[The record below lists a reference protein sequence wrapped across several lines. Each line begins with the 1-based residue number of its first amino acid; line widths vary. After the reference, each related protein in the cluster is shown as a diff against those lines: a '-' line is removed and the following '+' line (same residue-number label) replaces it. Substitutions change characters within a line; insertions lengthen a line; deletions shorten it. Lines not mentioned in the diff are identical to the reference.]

1 MTFNDTDLYCQILGS
16 IMKDPSVLGSLPMP
30 IAIDDFSTENQIARV
45 VFFSLSNLIDSGVVS
60 VNAVTIEAYL
70 QGYPSFLQTYN
81 RNNGRQF
88 VLMCLDKGQPE
99 NFMAFYSRLKKISLL
114 RDLRE
119 HGYDISPYDF
129 ESASPGSRQE
139 FECIQRYEEAT
150 EDDILAYVEKSFAS
164 IRSKHTHG
172 TGGYI
177 NAADGLEELLEELT
191 RSPEIGPELNGAYYN
206 SIVGGALRGRMY
218 LRSGGTNVGKAIPN
232 YTKIPLFDGSWK
244 RVDEIK
250 VGDTLI
256 GSNGLPTKVLKIHP
270 QLNKKEIYKVTFLD
284 GHVAECCED
293 HLWSYYF
300 DSHGIQKMRT
310 ETTKEILARGLTRN
324 PRGYKFSIPMVSEVA
339 YTEKELKIPPYIM
352 GLLLGDGSFRYD
364 NTNKSFSFSS
374 KNDELPQI
382 IAKTMGY
389 EYVKNSAK
397 NYSYSF
403 NYKDNNHSHT
413 KVWVEE
419 ILSAYP
425 ELWNK
430 TSEEKFIPEPYLS
443 GSPSQRWELL
453 RGLMDTNGSISKNS
467 ANITYFTV
475 SPKLKE
481 QVEQLARSLGLGV
494 SILEDKY
501 AQYSTGVCYRL
512 TLWCPTNKLN
522 KMFNL
527 SYKKKLAE
535 EHMNNTIKF
544 RHMDKMSIIDI
555 TPTGIYTEM
564 TCFTVDAKDALFCM
578 NDYTITHNTRWAVF
592 DACSIVFP
600 IKYDE
605 SKASW
610 VWIKDKQPQKVLF
623 ITTEMTAKEIQTII
637 LAYVSGVEEQHIKR
651 NACTPEELVRVK
663 LGIKVM
669 EKYNEYFIL
678 EMIENPNLS
687 NVQSTIKKHILLNDV
702 GYVFYDYIFTSPA
715 LISQFSSSGIR
726 EDVALGLLSNQLK
739 EIAAN
744 YNVFVATSTQVNGDG
759 LKAGEKRDQR
769 ALRGSKAIA
778 DLIILNL

>member
-129 ESASPGSRQE
+129 EAASPGSRQE

-150 EDDILAYVEKSFAS
+150 EDDILAYVEKSFAN

-172 TGGYI
+172 SSGYI
-177 NAADGLEELLEELT
+177 NAADGLDELLEELAQ
-191 RSPEIGPELNGAYYN
+191 SPEIGPELNGAYYN

-232 YTKIPLFDGSWK
+232 YTKIPLYNGTWK
-244 RVDEIK
+244 RVDEVNI
-250 VGDTLI
+250 GDELI
-256 GSNGLPTKVLKIHP
+256 GSNGKPTKVLMTHP
-270 QLNKKEIYKVTFLD
+270 QKELKEIYEVTFLD
-284 GHVAECCED
+284 GHTAECCED
-293 HLWSYYF
+293 HLWSYYYE
-300 DSHGIQKMRT
+300 SHGTYKIRT
-310 ETTKEILARGLTRN
+310 ETTKQIMLRGLKRAN
-324 PRGYKFSIPMVSEVA
+324 RGYRFSVPVVSEVE
-339 YTEKELKIPPYIM
+339 YSKKNYSIPPYIM
-352 GLLLGDGSFRYD
+352 GLILGDGSFRYD
-364 NTNKSFSFSS
+364 NTNKSFNFSS
-374 KNDELPQI
+374 KTDELPKH
-382 IAKTMGY
+382 IA
-389 EYVKNSAK
+389 EALNFELIKNSSK
-397 NYSYSF
+397 NFSYSF
-403 NYKDNNHSHT
+403 YHKDTIHSHS
-413 KVWVEE
+413 KVWVED
-419 ILSAYP
+419 ILADYP
-425 ELWNK
+425 ELWNIK
-430 TSEEKFIPEPYLS
+430 SEDKFIPELYLV
-443 GSPSQRWELL
+443 GSAEQRWELL
-453 RGLMDTNGSISKNS
+453 RGLLDTDGNISKDNS
-467 ANITYFTV
+467 HITFSTI
-475 SPKLKE
+475 SERLKT
-481 QVEQLARSLGLGV
+481 QVEQLARSLGMCV
-494 SILEDKY
+494 SIHVDCREEY
-501 AQYSTGVCYRL
+501 TTGKCYQL
-512 TLWCPTNKLN
+512 TLWCPTDKLN
-522 KMFNL
+522 KLFNL
-527 SYKKKLAE
+527 SYKVELVAKHLKNINKIRKLDR
-535 EHMNNTIKF
+535 I
-544 RHMDKMSIIDI
+544 SITNIR
-555 TPTGIYTEM
+555 PTGKYTEM
-564 TCFTVDAKDALFCM
+564 TCFTVDADNALFCM
-578 NDYTITHNTRWAVF
+578 DNYTVTHNTRWAVF
-592 DACSIVFP
+592 DACSILYP
-600 IKYDE
+600 IHYDE

-651 NACTPEELVRVK
+651 NACTPEELQRVK
-663 LGIKVM
+663 LGKEIMK
-669 EKYNEYFIL
+669 KYNDYFFL

-687 NVQSTIKKHILLNDV
+687 NVQSTIKKHVLLNDV
-702 GYVFYDYIFTSPA
+702 GYVFYDYIFTSPS

-778 DLIILNL
+778 DLKILNF

>member
-16 IMKDPSVLGSLPMP
+16 VMKDPSVLGSLPMP

-150 EDDILAYVEKSFAS
+150 EDDILAYVEKSFAN

-172 TGGYI
+172 SSGYI
-177 NAADGLEELLEELT
+177 NAADGLDELLEELAQ
-191 RSPEIGPELNGAYYN
+191 SPEIGPELNGAYYN

-218 LRSGGTNVGKAIPN
+218 LRSGGTNVGK
-232 YTKIPLFDGSWK
+232 
-244 RVDEIK
+244 
-250 VGDTLI
+250 
-256 GSNGLPTKVLKIHP
+256 
-270 QLNKKEIYKVTFLD
+270 
-284 GHVAECCED
+284 
-293 HLWSYYF
+293 
-300 DSHGIQKMRT
+300 
-310 ETTKEILARGLTRN
+310 
-324 PRGYKFSIPMVSEVA
+324 
-339 YTEKELKIPPYIM
+339 
-352 GLLLGDGSFRYD
+352 
-364 NTNKSFSFSS
+364 
-374 KNDELPQI
+374 
-382 IAKTMGY
+382 
-389 EYVKNSAK
+389 
-397 NYSYSF
+397 
-403 NYKDNNHSHT
+403 
-413 KVWVEE
+413 
-419 ILSAYP
+419 
-425 ELWNK
+425 
-430 TSEEKFIPEPYLS
+430 
-443 GSPSQRWELL
+443 
-453 RGLMDTNGSISKNS
+453 
-467 ANITYFTV
+467 
-475 SPKLKE
+475 
-481 QVEQLARSLGLGV
+481 
-494 SILEDKY
+494 
-501 AQYSTGVCYRL
+501 
-512 TLWCPTNKLN
+512 
-522 KMFNL
+522 
-527 SYKKKLAE
+527 
-535 EHMNNTIKF
+535 
-544 RHMDKMSIIDI
+544 
-555 TPTGIYTEM
+555 
-564 TCFTVDAKDALFCM
+564 
-578 NDYTITHNTRWAVF
+578 TRWAVF
-592 DACSIVFP
+592 DACSILYP
-600 IKYDE
+600 IHYDE

-651 NACTPEELVRVK
+651 NACSPEELQRIK
-663 LGIKVM
+663 LGKEIMK
-669 EKYNEYFIL
+669 KYNDYFFL

-702 GYVFYDYIFTSPA
+702 GYVFYDYIFTSPS

-778 DLIILNL
+778 DKCDMGCLIAKVTPEELEEIHPYIQEYGSPTHVTDVYKLRSGTYKGARIWSKINLGTGHKVDLFLTDESNHLITMEDYEFLPPLPGEEIWLTEEYLKKIPIETYEERDDEF